1 MKLGTIVMLR
11 KCMFVILTVFLRSY
25 GPSPK
30 LSRRYGTNSG
40 NLCTFTASSI
50 PRSSSQ
56 LARELWPARN
66 MIQLL
71 VTLIG
76 NMIGRIRDK
85 ASPSQWS
92 IGPIYSCDY
101 ISCVL
106 QHCIFLWTTF
116 VWTTRRSH
124 RTKGAVGILARCCH
138 DCSQKCCRLGP
149 LYNEPHGI
157 GDASNATVAP
167 TIILP
172 SSREH
177 VQESA
182 RNRLNARLV
191 MASLDRQRNQDEV
204 KNIETEVQKTRLRK
218 VRSIKRRGTERSA
231 RLKSRLD
238 ARNKVKHNK
247 VLQKCRPFANLT
259 STSISSIV
267 NAMNMKIAKGG
278 DVICRKG
285 ELANHFFVIVEG
297 TCVVTVGKLSPCCQS
312 YLCLA
317 NRPVRRRDKKRNCN
331 RR

>member
-1 MKLGTIVMLR
+1 MGIYRYASQVHVCHTNGFPQKLWAVSSSCRGVD
-11 KCMFVILTVFLRSY
+11 
-25 GPSPK
+25 
-30 LSRRYGTNSG
+30 GTNCG
-40 NLCTFTASSI
+40 NLCSFTASSI
-50 PRSSSQ
+50 PRSSYNW
-56 LARELWPARN
+56 LELGPAR
-66 MIQLL
+66 MHDTALGH
-71 VTLIG
+71 TDC
-76 NMIGRIRDK
+76 MIGRIPDK

-92 IGPIYSCDY
+92 IGPISTAVIVSVVFC
-101 ISCVL
+101 STV
-106 QHCIFLWTTF
+106 FFFWTTF

-138 DCSQKCCRLGP
+138 RLLPQKCCRLGP

-267 NAMNMKIAKGG
+267 M
-278 DVICRKG
+278 
-285 ELANHFFVIVEG
+285 L
-297 TCVVTVGKLSPCCQS
+297 
-312 YLCLA
+312 
-317 NRPVRRRDKKRNCN
+317 
-331 RR
+331 